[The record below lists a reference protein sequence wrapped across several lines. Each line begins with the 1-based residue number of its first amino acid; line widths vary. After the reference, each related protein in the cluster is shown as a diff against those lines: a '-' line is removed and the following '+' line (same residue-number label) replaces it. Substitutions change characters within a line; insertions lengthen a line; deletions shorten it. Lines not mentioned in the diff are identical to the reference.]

1 MVLTSPSLPGEDG
14 VDGPAGDE
22 GGVHHQPEDQ
32 EHGQGEEDGGHLH
45 TLQVRMFLSSGFK
58 YSDCKKNQFLVSGL
72 LSLKRLWFGKNLLAS
87 SMICL
92 ASEDACTKLSFSRC
106 LF

>member
-1 MVLTSPSLPGEDG
+1 MREVSPGLARRVGMVLTSPSLPGEDG

-45 TLQVRMFLSSGFK
+45 TLQLRMFLSSGFM
-58 YSDCKKNQFLVSGL
+58 DCKTEVLRCF
-72 LSLKRLWFGKNLLAS
+72 
-87 SMICL
+87 L
-92 ASEDACTKLSFSRC
+92 ASEDCGLVNIYSHPQ
-106 LF
+106 